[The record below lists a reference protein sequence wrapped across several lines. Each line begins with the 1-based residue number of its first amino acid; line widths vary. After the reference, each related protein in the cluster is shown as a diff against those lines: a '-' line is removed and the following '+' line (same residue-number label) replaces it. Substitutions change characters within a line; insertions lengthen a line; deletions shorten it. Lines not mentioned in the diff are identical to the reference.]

1 MTMNDR
7 PIEDPRVQKA
17 LDEIK
22 MVFARYG
29 MAGAAMVIG
38 PDEAAY
44 CYAMH
49 APWSAIRYDPDT
61 PLGWRIRASLAEDG
75 SEGRHA
81 RLEGAAHT
89 VCQLSDF
96 GSQTQDWME
105 QIKVMMRETGLDIEH
120 TPFNGQPLPSLALGD
135 PRRRK

>member
-1 MTMNDR
+1 MTMNNR
-7 PIEDPRVQKA
+7 PVEDPRLQKA
-17 LDEIK
+17 LDEVK

-38 PDEAAY
+38 PDEAAFV
-44 CYAMH
+44 YAMH

-61 PLGWRIRASLAEDG
+61 PLGWRIRASLGEDG
-75 SEGRHA
+75 KEGRHA

-96 GSQTQDWME
+96 GSMTQDWME
-105 QIKVMMRETGLDIEH
+105 QIKVMLRETGLEIEH
-120 TPFNGQPLPSLALGD
+120 TPFGGQPLPSLALGQR
-135 PRRRK
+135 PRK